1 MVPSCM
7 QKLKQ
12 RREKLLK
19 VAKQKK
25 IPKKPMLAVPAKSY
39 DAQSESEH
47 SASDEHSASEE
58 QDDGDDEEKP
68 SKSEVLLFLTG
79 FSS

>member
-47 SASDEHSASEE
+47 SASEE